1 MGTQK
6 LKKVPMG
13 TRTWSPG
20 PSNGD
25 PCGSSGQGVGRQEE
39 GPYGPG
45 GKERGPVLLHG
56 PHKGAWGE
64 KERSVKL
71 FVNVNS
77 CDTKLDKAE
86 FKEIAL
92 HDVLS

>member
-1 MGTQK
+1 MKRGPKGDPNPQKGPLGDPGT
-6 LKKVPMG
+6 LKG
-13 TRTWSPG
+13 THCVTV
-20 PSNGD
+20 GD

-71 FVNVNS
+71 FFNV
-77 CDTKLDKAE
+77 
-86 FKEIAL
+86 
-92 HDVLS
+92 